1 MTMKDPIPIVKLY
14 SQDTAWWSLS

>member
-14 SQDTAWWSLS
+14 SQDTSWWSLS